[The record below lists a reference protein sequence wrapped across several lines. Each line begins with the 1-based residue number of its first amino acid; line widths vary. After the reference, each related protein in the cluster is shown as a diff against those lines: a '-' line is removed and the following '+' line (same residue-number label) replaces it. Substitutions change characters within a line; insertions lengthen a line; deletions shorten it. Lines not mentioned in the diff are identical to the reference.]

1 MNKKAAIS
9 IMRMLIAA
17 FIIEQGGNLKFLIMP
32 LMIRSHISYYR

>member
-17 FIIEQGGNLKFLIMP
+17 FYLSTDGGE
-32 LMIRSHISYYR
+32 

>member
-17 FIIEQGGNLKFLIMP
+17 FYLSTAGGE
-32 LMIRSHISYYR
+32 